1 MLQLTIKKGGKSIQV
16 DFPEFPHE
24 ISLSAFIDYEKAYSA
39 LTDWRTENENENF
52 ASFAYRAGELK
63 HVVACINALIGQ
75 DISDTP
81 IEGFKFTEK
90 EGEVKVSDDVEASLF
105 TVFNLAA
112 VCMSKYKETIY
123 TGDYWFNYKGE
134 KYFIPAAYVN
144 EMTKEVRYADV
155 TAAQAIEALEAWR
168 LFETVQKS
176 DTDGGYWFKTILNII
191 ACMARTEEAPEFPS
205 GQTEIDRYLSDRI
218 QYFKDIDMQA
228 GLDVYNFF
236 FGTSNPYRP
245 TAIMPSSSKK

>member
-1 MLQLTIKKGGKSIQV
+1 MLLITIKKDGKSVQI

-24 ISLSAFIDYEKAYSA
+24 VSLSAFIDYEKAMSA
-39 LTDWRTENENENF
+39 LNEWRTENENENF
-52 ASFAYRAGELK
+52 ASFAYRSGELK
-63 HVVACINALIGQ
+63 HMVNCVNALIGQ
-75 DISDTP
+75 DVSDTP
-81 IEGFKFTEK
+81 IEGFLFSEK
-90 EGEVKVSDDVEASLF
+90 EGIEQSAEASIF

-123 TGDYWFNYKGE
+123 AGDYWFSYKGE
-134 KYFIPAAYVN
+134 RYFIPSAYVN
-144 EMTKEVRYADV
+144 EMTKETRYADV
-155 TAAQAIEALEAWR
+155 TSAQAIEALEAWR

-176 DTDGGYWFKTILNII
+176 DTDGGYLFKTILNII
-191 ACMARTEEAPEFPS
+191 ACMARTDDAPEFPS

-218 QYFKDIDMQA
+218 QFFKDVDMQA

-245 TAIMPSSSKK
+245 TAITPSFSKK

>member
-1 MLQLTIKKGGKSIQV
+1 MLQLTIKKGGKSVQV

-24 ISLSAFIDYEKAYSA
+24 VSLSAFIDYEKAMNA

-52 ASFAYRAGELK
+52 ASFAYRSGELK

-81 IEGFKFTEK
+81 IEGFKFSEK
-90 EGEVKVSDDVEASLF
+90 EGIAEDVEASLF

-112 VCMSKYKETIY
+112 VCMSRYKETVY
-123 TGDYWFNYKGE
+123 TGDCWFNYKGE
-134 KYFIPAAYVN
+134 KYYIPAAYVN

-191 ACMARTEEAPEFPS
+191 ACMARIEKAPEFPS
-205 GQTEIDRYLSDRI
+205 SQTEIDRYLSDRI
-218 QYFKDIDMQA
+218 QHFKDIDMQA

-236 FGTSNPYRP
+236 FGMSNPYKP
-245 TAIMPSSSKK
+245 IAITPSSSKK